1 METKFCVP
9 VVVNNIRVITYFTT
23 NLAITLIRQSVA
35 KALRCAGIDPRTI
48 IIDGDEHTNP
58 LFPVPGD
65 EKELYQK
72 LVWATGLGVS
82 LASPTY
88 ASKIRNID
96 RTELIPKLKELIIGI
111 DAIHFFS
118 DGGPAHY
125 KNKSNFAN
133 LSFFEK
139 EYSMKVRW
147 NFWASGHGKNACDG
161 IGGSTKRQFRLA
173 SLRGEMLITCQQ
185 LLEWAESNIPAVTY
199 MLISKEVVK
208 TNSLCILPRI
218 EAAQM
223 IKGTRQFH
231 CFIPGPQGVLFASEL
246 CNSSLPSKKFVVVKS
261 SFVPIDLSTI
271 SIGDFL
277 VVYRAS

>member
-1 METKFCVP
+1 MQSTFSQMVAQHT
-9 VVVNNIRVITYFTT
+9 IR
-23 NLAITLIRQSVA
+23 
-35 KALRCAGIDPRTI
+35 
-48 IIDGDEHTNP
+48 
-58 LFPVPGD
+58 
-65 EKELYQK
+65 
-72 LVWATGLGVS
+72 
-82 LASPTY
+82 
-88 ASKIRNID
+88 
-96 RTELIPKLKELIIGI
+96 
-111 DAIHFFS
+111 
-118 DGGPAHY
+118 

-185 LLEWAESNIPAVTY
+185 LLEWAESNIPSVTFV
-199 MLISKEVVK
+199 E

-231 CFIPGPQGVLFASEL
+231 CFIPGPQGVLLASE
-246 CNSSLPSKKFVVVKS
+246 
-261 SFVPIDLSTI
+261 
-271 SIGDFL
+271 
-277 VVYRAS
+277 